1 MLPTRPAPAQAP
13 AAGAVA
19 WSAGRRLTREVLRAT
34 ALAYLVGVGLLLSW
48 AVLLPTAL
56 GWRATVVVSG
66 SMEPAVHVGDVLLF
80 DKEDPATLKAG
91 RIILFDDPNRPG
103 QLISHRLYGSGPDG
117 TLITKGDANAS
128 TDSSPLQAAHLRGAA
143 RMVLPRIGL
152 LAVWRYRGTVT
163 SRLWL
168 VVTVLA
174 GCVVIALPRHLE
186 TVPPLQGIRTA
197 LRTSGGGSSTRARA
211 WRVATTILLIFEPG
225 RRRATQTQPRWE
237 RSLAR
242 DG

>member
-1 MLPTRPAPAQAP
+1 VLPTRPAPAQAP

-174 GCVVIALPRHLE
+174 GCVVIALPRHRE
-186 TVPPLQGIRTA
+186 HRATGVPLG
-197 LRTSGGGSSTRARA
+197 
-211 WRVATTILLIFEPG
+211 G
-225 RRRATQTQPRWE
+225 RRRRRGVHRPDGGDRPRSRNHRAGPRHPAPDKSSSGRADC
-237 RSLAR
+237 RS
-242 DG
+242 G